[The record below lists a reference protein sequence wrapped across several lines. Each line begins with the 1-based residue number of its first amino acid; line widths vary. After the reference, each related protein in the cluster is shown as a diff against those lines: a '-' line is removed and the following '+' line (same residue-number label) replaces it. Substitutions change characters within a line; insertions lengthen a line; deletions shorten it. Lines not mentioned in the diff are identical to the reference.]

1 MQTTDA
7 FWMFSGVDDGGG
19 DGQGAGGGAGGGGRA
34 MVVTV
39 TALVTMMGDAIL
51 THDFCEHHM
60 SLKLDKKGSQA
71 VELFISL
78 LMPSPGFQG
87 GSVIKNLPAM
97 QETKVRSVGREYP
110 PEKEMATHSSI
121 LV

>member
-60 SLKLDKKGSQA
+60 SLKLDMQTHVHRVSDAIQPSHPLSCPPPAPNPSQHQT
-71 VELFISL
+71 LF
-78 LMPSPGFQG
+78 Q
-87 GSVIKNLPAM
+87 
-97 QETKVRSVGREYP
+97 
-110 PEKEMATHSSI
+110 
-121 LV
+121 